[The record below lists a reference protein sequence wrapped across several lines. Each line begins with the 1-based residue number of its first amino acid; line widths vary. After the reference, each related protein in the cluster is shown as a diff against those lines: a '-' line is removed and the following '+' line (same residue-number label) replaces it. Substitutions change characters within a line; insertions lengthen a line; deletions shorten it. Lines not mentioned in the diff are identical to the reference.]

1 MTDDTSRDRPEG
13 EPERRLPA
21 RRPSSEPV
29 PSRSADRFTAP
40 RSTRAIGGLTSERA
54 AKIVRQSG
62 DARWVAFLGV
72 TVVALFVIIY
82 YFYEIAGIP
91 VVTPQARL
99 QAEESAQAVTAV
111 ERGYN
116 LYQANCARCH
126 GVNGEGGVG
135 PVLNDQMKLFAH
147 LNEQYVETVLTVGG
161 RFVCGNP
168 KSLMPVWAQENGG
181 PLNYIQIEDLIAFIR
196 AENTQDYM
204 KRDPELN
211 EPVLNDDGT
220 VQTFK
225 GWRDPNF
232 KPDPAATPVP
242 DCHSGNPGGGGSQAP
257 SESLDP
263 DATVVDLVAKGVA
276 FDKKE
281 LSVPADEAFGI
292 KLDNQDGPGLPHN
305 VEIRSEDGTTIS
317 DPPEIDGGEQT
328 TYTYEPLE
336 AGTYTFICRVHPI
349 PAMTGTLT
357 VE

>member
-1 MTDDTSRDRPEG
+1 MTDESGDRPG
-13 EPERRLPA
+13 SEPERRLPA

-29 PSRSADRFTAP
+29 PSRSPDRFTAP

-62 DARWVAFLGV
+62 DARWVAFLAV
-72 TVVALFVIIY
+72 TIVALFVIIY

-91 VVTPQARL
+91 GVSPQARL
-99 QAEESAQAVTAV
+99 EAQESAQAVTAV

-147 LNEQYVETVLTVGG
+147 LNEQYIHTVLEVGG
-161 RFVCGNP
+161 RYVCGNP
-168 KSLMPVWAQENGG
+168 KSLMPVWSQENGG
-181 PLNYIQIEDLIAFIR
+181 PLNYIQLEDLVAFIR
-196 AENTQDYM
+196 APNNEEFTV
-204 KRDPELN
+204 RDAELN
-211 EPVLNDDGT
+211 EPVVNDDGT
-220 VQTFK
+220 IKTFK
-225 GWRDPNF
+225 GWRDPEF

-242 DCHSGNPGGGGSQAP
+242 ECHSGGGGGGTAAP
-257 SESLDP
+257 AESLPP
-263 DATVVDLVAKGVA
+263 DAPVVDLVAKGVA
-276 FDKKE
+276 FDKTE
-281 LSVPADEAFGI
+281 LTVPAGEAFGI
-292 KLDNQDGPGLPHN
+292 HLDNQDGPGLPHN
-305 VEIRSEDGTTIS
+305 VQIKAQDGTSIS
-317 DPPEIDGGEQT
+317 DPPEIEGGEAT
-328 TYTYEPLE
+328 TYAYEPLE

>member
-1 MTDDTSRDRPEG
+1 MTDDTRDQPGG

-40 RSTRAIGGLTSERA
+40 RSTRNIGGLTSERA

-62 DARWVAFLGV
+62 DARWIAFLGV
-72 TVVALFVIIY
+72 TIVALFVIIY
-82 YFYEIAGIP
+82 YFYELGVPLIGSP
-91 VVTPQARL
+91 SRQAT
-99 QAEESAQAVTAV
+99 EENAQQVTAV

-147 LNEQYVETVLTVGG
+147 LNEDYIHTVLEVGG
-161 RFVCGNP
+161 RYVCGDP
-168 KSLMPVWAQENGG
+168 KSVMPVWADTNGG
-181 PLNYIQIEDLIAFIR
+181 PLNYLQLEDLVAFIR
-196 AENTQDYM
+196 APNNQEFTV
-204 KRDPELN
+204 RDPELN

-225 GWRDPNF
+225 GWRDPDF

-242 DCHSGNPGGGGSQAP
+242 DCHSGDNGGGTPAP
-257 SESLDP
+257 AESLP
-263 DATVVDLVAKGVA
+263 ADAPVVDLVAQGVA

-281 LSVPADEAFGI
+281 LSVPAGEAFGI
-292 KLDNQDGPGLPHN
+292 HLDNQDGPGLPHN
-305 VEIRSEDGTTIS
+305 VEIQAEDGSTIS
-317 DPPEIDGGEQT
+317 NPEPIEGGEET
-328 TYTYEPLE
+328 TYTYAALD